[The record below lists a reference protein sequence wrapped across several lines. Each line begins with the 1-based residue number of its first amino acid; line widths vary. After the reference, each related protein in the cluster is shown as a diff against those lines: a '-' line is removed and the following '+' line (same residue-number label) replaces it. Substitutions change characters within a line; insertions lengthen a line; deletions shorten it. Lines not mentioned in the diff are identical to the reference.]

1 MKLIQ
6 KNKGLL
12 KNFKK
17 VLKKYSRYLFRYLPS
32 KFLGAVECSQMQKS
46 AFKCY
51 KMLSNA
57 LKNPKS
63 FLHVA
68 VVKNINNVVV
78 NNLQKP
84 IIKKLWVFYFSEKL

>member
-1 MKLIQ
+1 M
-6 KNKGLL
+6 L
-12 KNFKK
+12 KNFEK

-32 KFLGAVECSQMQKS
+32 KFLGAEECYKVQKS
-46 AFKCY
+46 AFKRY

-68 VVKNINNVVV
+68 VARNINNVVV
-78 NNLQKP
+78 NSSQTP
-84 IIKKLWVFYFSEKL
+84 IK